1 MACLTEPDEKIRLAT
16 LYQAKILRKNLDS
29 ELKARDAQLW
39 IFLLL
44 AKTPYAVSI
53 LDGWE
58 SKGSWGMMTRS
69 SLITIYYYI
78 I

>member
-16 LYQAKILRKNLDS
+16 LYQAKILRKNLNS
-29 ELKARDAQLW
+29 ELKARNAQLW

-44 AKTPYAVSI
+44 AKTPYAI
-53 LDGWE
+53 LDGWI
-58 SKGSWGMMTRS
+58 SKS
-69 SLITIYYYI
+69 SSGLSDIFKRI

>member
-44 AKTPYAVSI
+44 AKTPYAI
-53 LDGWE
+53 LYGWI
-58 SKGSWGMMTRS
+58 SKS
-69 SLITIYYYI
+69 SSGLPDMFNYI
-78 I
+78 NHLK

>member
-44 AKTPYAVSI
+44 AKTAYAIFI
-53 LDGWE
+53 LDGW
-58 SKGSWGMMTRS
+58 
-69 SLITIYYYI
+69 I
-78 I
+78 II